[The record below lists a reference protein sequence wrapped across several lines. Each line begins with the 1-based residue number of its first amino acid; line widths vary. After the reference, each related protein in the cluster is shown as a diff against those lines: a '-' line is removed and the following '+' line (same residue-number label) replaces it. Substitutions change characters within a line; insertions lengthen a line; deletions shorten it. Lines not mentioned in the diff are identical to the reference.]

1 MAKQNKHIQGD
12 YNMKKEKVVFI
23 KQNIK
28 ESSEAYPRVRIKPAN
43 YEAVKDIAAQ
53 SYLPMVDV
61 MAELIDFALEHTVI
75 LNPEDIDN
83 GYENK

>member
-28 ESSEAYPRVRIKPAN
+28 ESS
-43 YEAVKDIAAQ
+43 AAQ

-61 MAELIDFALEHTVI
+61 MAELIEFALEHTVI